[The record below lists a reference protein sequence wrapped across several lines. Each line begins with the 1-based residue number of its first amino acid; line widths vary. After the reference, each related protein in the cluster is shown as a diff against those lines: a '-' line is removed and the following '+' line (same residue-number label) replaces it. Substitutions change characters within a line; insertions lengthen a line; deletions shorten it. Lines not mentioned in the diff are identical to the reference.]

1 VWVSNS
7 SILPGEDAGFGGGI
21 DSPFHDAS
29 TLAALWR
36 DPNVVGGEV

>member
-1 VWVSNS
+1 VSNS
-7 SILPGEDAGFGGGI
+7 SVLPGEGVGFGGGI

-29 TLAALWR
+29 MLAALWR